1 MHFFADA
8 CFLVAMHDK
17 TDNEHNEACDIWN
30 KLSEKKM
37 IKGYNNLF
45 VSDYILI
52 EVFHRLQKRISFTET
67 LNCYNKITENCN
79 IVKVVYPDTIKKAIE
94 LKLRPFC
101 SHKTKKPK
109 IGLVDATSLII
120 MEENTINYIISFDDH
135 FKNIP
140 FIFRIYN
147 AIQLNNFI

>member
-8 CFLVAMHDK
+8 CFLIAMHDK

-30 KLSEKKM
+30 KLFKNKM

-45 VSDYILI
+45 MSDYILI
-52 EVFHRLQKRISFTET
+52 EVFHRLQKKISFIET
-67 LNCYNKITENCN
+67 LNCYDKITENCN
-79 IVKVVYPDTIKKAIE
+79 IVKVAYPETIKNAIE

-109 IGLVDATSLII
+109 IGLTDATSLVI
-120 MEENTINYIISFDDH
+120 MEEKNINYIISFDDH
-135 FKNIP
+135 FENIP

-147 AIQLNNFI
+147 ADQLNNFS